1 MKVNIKDKD
10 GLTEEEFIKAYNP
23 ARYERPSVTN
33 DIIIFTT
40 ELLVNYRNGY
50 YTRYEFAGVFAE
62 KRTP

>member
-33 DIIIFTT
+33 DIIIT
-40 ELLVNYRNGY
+40 
-50 YTRYEFAGVFAE
+50 
-62 KRTP
+62 